1 MLLTNLFFKQKNIK
15 MKNKAPLSPS
25 LKIENTIYISGQV
38 GIEPETG
45 SLAGNDFESQ
55 AKQMMENLKAQLEK
69 NGGDMENLISVIAYL
84 KSMKDYQAFNEI
96 YSTYF
101 TDKFPTR
108 TCIAVLDLPLGASV
122 EISGIAYIA
131 KL

>member
-1 MLLTNLFFKQKNIK
+1 

-25 LKIENTIYISGQV
+25 LRIENTIYISGQV

-101 TDKFPTR
+101 TDKFSTR

-122 EISGIAYIA
+122 EISGIAH
-131 KL
+131 LSQ

>member
-1 MLLTNLFFKQKNIK
+1 

-55 AKQMMENLKAQLEK
+55 AKQMMENLKAEL
-69 NGGDMENLISVIAYL
+69 
-84 KSMKDYQAFNEI
+84 
-96 YSTYF
+96 
-101 TDKFPTR
+101 
-108 TCIAVLDLPLGASV
+108 
-122 EISGIAYIA
+122 
-131 KL
+131 